1 MQSFSSSISASI
13 PLLSQSNCDHFD
25 YHEHSQLPGTQ
36 MDQLPRGGW
45 KRGPGMVCTG
55 QDYEI
60 IMVWH
65 DDDNFHKMMMI
76 IVMKWTVD
84 DDDDNENYNGG

>member
-1 MQSFSSSISASI
+1 MHQFHSYLYQIVTILTIMNPHNFSKTK
-13 PLLSQSNCDHFD
+13 
-25 YHEHSQLPGTQ
+25 LPGTQ
-36 MDQLPRGGW
+36 MDQLPKVGW